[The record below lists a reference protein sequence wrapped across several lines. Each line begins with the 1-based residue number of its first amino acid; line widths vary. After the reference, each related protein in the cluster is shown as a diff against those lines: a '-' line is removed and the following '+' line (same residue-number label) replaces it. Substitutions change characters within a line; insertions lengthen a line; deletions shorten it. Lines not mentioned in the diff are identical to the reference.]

1 MGWSQ
6 NPGGL
11 LPGATH
17 VSTDEPFKR
26 WPTAQEKLHFD
37 PKLFPHLFMRN
48 GLPEATVSVVQLITE
63 RK

>member
-17 VSTDEPFKR
+17 VSIDEPFKR

-37 PKLFPHLFMRN
+37 PK
-48 GLPEATVSVVQLITE
+48 
-63 RK
+63 